1 MLALWPIRRNKQIRK
16 KLISMTIKFEL
27 NVEDHIRFNEHHY
40 NAQTNFL
47 QKNLRW
53 ILFIFFTA
61 YLVYSFQKP
70 LLEEIIDW
78 SNWLILAIVGGFFY
92 IMNQR
97 VFKSRKSAIENLVEE
112 NPTLIGT
119 RELNLA
125 EDKIVI
131 TAKGTR
137 FEYDYEQINNLQED
151 KEMIYIY
158 FSKLDAILIPKRSI
172 DEKNVLGFLNQ
183 KIIESKALIK

>member
-1 MLALWPIRRNKQIRK
+1 
-16 KLISMTIKFEL
+16 MTIKFEL

-131 TAKGTR
+131 TGKGTR